1 MTQVTMRAMLEA
13 GVHFGHQKGR
23 WNPKMRPYIWG
34 AKNGIHIIDL
44 QKTARLYR
52 DAVHFASRM
61 AQKGEALLFVG
72 TKRQAQDVISE
83 EAARCKQPYVNHR
96 WLGGMLTNFR
106 TIRQSI
112 ERLDEIDKKL
122 DVSHVQALTK
132 KEVIRLERERN
143 KLLRNLGGIR
153 EMGKAPGAIFIVD
166 THKEHLALREAR
178 RLKIPVIALV
188 DTNSDPDPV
197 DYPIP
202 SNDDAIRAIRLFTRA
217 LADAYVAGA
226 QLHKESFVREHGG
239 SKAKAPMDVVVR
251 GGAEA
256 APAPAAEA
264 APAPAAEA
272 APAPEAPAAAPAPT
286 PAAEAPADAP
296 KEA

>member
-13 GVHFGHQKGR
+13 GVHFGHQQGR

-72 TKRQAQDVISE
+72 TKRQAQDVIAE
-83 EAARCKQPYVNHR
+83 EATRCKQPYVNHR

-122 DVSHVQALTK
+122 DVSHVQSLTK

-153 EMGKAPGAIFIVD
+153 EMTKAPGAIFIVD

-188 DTNSDPDPV
+188 DTNSDPDMV

-226 QLHKESFVREHGG
+226 QLHKETFAREHGG
-239 SKAKAPMDVVVR
+239 SKAKAPVDVVVR
-251 GGAEA
+251 RGAEA
-256 APAPAAEA
+256 AAPAA
-264 APAPAAEA
+264 PA
-272 APAPEAPAAAPAPT
+272 EAPAAPAEAPAPAPT
-286 PAAEAPADAP
+286 PEAPQ
-296 KEA
+296 EA